1 VTDHIERITENG
13 IVLKSG
19 VTIEADIIV
28 TATGLNLVT
37 LGEIEFKVD
46 GNEVDFAQTWTYKGL
61 AYSDVPNLVS
71 TFGYINASWTL
82 RADVVANYSCRLL
95 NHMKKT
101 GTQQAT
107 PRLRAQDQGMK
118 ARPWIDDFSAGYM
131 QRMMHL
137 MPRQGDHAPWL
148 NPQLIAVDK
157 QMIVKSPIDDGA
169 MQFTKAKALV

>member
-1 VTDHIERITENG
+1 
-13 IVLKSG
+13 
-19 VTIEADIIV
+19 
-28 TATGLNLVT
+28 
-37 LGEIEFKVD
+37 
-46 GNEVDFAQTWTYKGL
+46 
-61 AYSDVPNLVS
+61 
-71 TFGYINASWTL
+71 
-82 RADVVANYSCRLL
+82 
-95 NHMKKT
+95 MKKT

-107 PRLRAQDQGMK
+107 PRLRAQDQGMT

-137 MPRQGDHAPWL
+137 MPKQGDHAPWI